1 MAQDLKLT
9 KNQSLVFDK
18 LSAAPGPLSAYDL
31 LDQLRDQG
39 LKAPL
44 QIYRALEKLQEVE
57 KKITEALYQI
67 PNIPHSSVR
76 AGRGEDENEV
86 IKEHGTAPNLA
97 QNASPHWDLIKQH
110 DIIDFELGNKISAAG
125 FPVYKGNGAR
135 IQRALINAR

>member
-44 QIYRALEKLQEVE
+44 QIYRALEKLQEIDLVHRLESMNSFVACAQPNCHAKTGLVAFAICE
-57 KKITEALYQI
+57 KCGVVSEFSDEVVQTRLAAWADERSFTTTKTSLEI
-67 PNIPHSSVR
+67 
-76 AGRGEDENEV
+76 RGLCQ
-86 IKEHGTAPNLA
+86 GC
-97 QNASPHWDLIKQH
+97 
-110 DIIDFELGNKISAAG
+110 G
-125 FPVYKGNGAR
+125 
-135 IQRALINAR
+135 

>member
-44 QIYRALEKLQEVE
+44 QIYRALEKLQEVDLVHRLESMNSFVACAQPNCHVKTGLVAFAICE
-57 KKITEALYQI
+57 KCGVVSEFSDEVVQTRLAAWADERSFTTTKTSLEI
-67 PNIPHSSVR
+67 
-76 AGRGEDENEV
+76 RGLCQ
-86 IKEHGTAPNLA
+86 GC
-97 QNASPHWDLIKQH
+97 
-110 DIIDFELGNKISAAG
+110 G
-125 FPVYKGNGAR
+125 
-135 IQRALINAR
+135 